1 MIKKLFIF
9 AILTLSGCAAPIEK
23 ISSTTSGKPETII
36 KSDVQT
42 IKNELINY
50 ASNFGYNIEGDTPYS
65 ISFSRPTNSSEDT
78 LARLRAGN
86 AYSSNERTVSYT
98 FIKTE
103 LGIRIIATPT
113 IRARMPGGMI
123 NTVEL
128 SNMNNY
134 YNVYQEHLNSMKS
147 KLDGK

>member
-1 MIKKLFIF
+1 MIKKLFIV
-9 AILTLSGCAAPIEK
+9 ALLALSGCAAPIEK
-23 ISSTTSGKPETII
+23 ISSTASGKPEATIN
-36 KSDVQT
+36 SDVQT

-50 ASNFGYNIEGDTPYS
+50 ASNFGYNIESDTQYS

-78 LARLRAGN
+78 FARLRAGN

-103 LGIRIIATPT
+103 YGIRVIATPT

-123 NTVEL
+123 NTVDL
-128 SNMNNY
+128 SNLNNF
-134 YNVYQEHLNSMKS
+134 YNVYQEHLNSMKA
-147 KLDGK
+147 KLDAK